1 MDALG
6 DLLVGRVMGFKAIH
20 PARVRR
26 ISRLERRG
34 LHVNVVDSSGWLEYL
49 ADGPNA
55 DDGYG
60 GISMHYRTL
69 GRTGLRVSD
78 VGFGAMTIGGEI
90 FGATDDQESLR
101 ALHHAIDSGMNFIDT
116 ADAYGRGHS
125 EELIA
130 QVLKTRRKE
139 VVLATKGGNQF
150 TVRQG
155 LRNFD
160 PDYITSALEAS
171 LKRLQ
176 IDTIDL
182 YQLHN
187 PSPEVM
193 QRGEIFERL
202 ERFKRE
208 GKIRF
213 YGVSLEK
220 TSDGLTAIE
229 TGKPDTLQ
237 VVYNILHQDPEDR
250 LFPLAQR
257 ENIGIVAR
265 VPLERGVLTGR
276 FKNTAEFAQ
285 KDWRRGAFSEEGLA
299 QTQAA
304 VDKLGFLVKGEVS
317 NLAQAALR
325 FILSNP
331 VVSTVIPGIRT
342 VKQVQDNLAVSGLIL
357 PESDLA
363 QLRALY
369 RSDFC
374 QLPFH

>member
-1 MDALG
+1 
-6 DLLVGRVMGFKAIH
+6 
-20 PARVRR
+20 
-26 ISRLERRG
+26 
-34 LHVNVVDSSGWLEYL
+34 
-49 ADGPNA
+49 
-55 DDGYG
+55 
-60 GISMHYRTL
+60 
-69 GRTGLRVSD
+69 
-78 VGFGAMTIGGEI
+78 MTIGGEI

-101 ALHHAIDSGMNFIDT
+101 ALHRALDLGMNFIDT

-130 QVLKTRRKE
+130 QVLKTRRKD
-139 VVLATKGGNQF
+139 VILATKGGNQF

-193 QRGEIFERL
+193 RRGEIFDRL

-220 TSDGLTAIE
+220 TEDGVVAIE

-237 VVYNILHQDPEDR
+237 VVYNILHQDPEER
-250 LFPLAQR
+250 LFPLAQK
-257 ENIGIVAR
+257 ENIGVIAR
-265 VPLERGVLTGR
+265 VPLERGVLSGR
-276 FKNTAEFAQ
+276 FRSTAEFAQ
-285 KDWRRGAFSEEGLA
+285 KDWRKGVFSEEGLA

-304 VDKLGFLVKGEVS
+304 VAKLQFLVKGDVA

-331 VVSTVIPGIRT
+331 TVSTVIPGLRT
-342 VKQVQDNLAVSGLIL
+342 VKQVEENLLVSGKTL
-357 PESDLA
+357 PPDELA
-363 QLRALY
+363 RLRELY

-374 QLPFH
+374 HLPFH

>member
-1 MDALG
+1 
-6 DLLVGRVMGFKAIH
+6 
-20 PARVRR
+20 
-26 ISRLERRG
+26 
-34 LHVNVVDSSGWLEYL
+34 
-49 ADGPNA
+49 
-55 DDGYG
+55 
-60 GISMHYRTL
+60 MHYRTL

-101 ALHHAIDSGMNFIDT
+101 TLHHALDAGMNFIDT

-139 VVLATKGGNQF
+139 VILATKGGNQF

-171 LKRLQ
+171 LRRLQ
-176 IDTIDL
+176 IETIDL

-193 QRGEIFERL
+193 QQGEIFERL
-202 ERFKRE
+202 DLLKQA

-213 YGVSLEK
+213 YGVSLER
-220 TSDGLTAIE
+220 TPDGLIAIA

-237 VVYNILHQDPEDR
+237 VVYNILHQDPEEQ
-250 LFPLAQR
+250 LFPLAQK
-257 ENIGIVAR
+257 ENIGILAR

-276 FKNTAEFAQ
+276 FKKVTEFAPQ
-285 KDWRRGAFSEEGLA
+285 DWRKGIFPEEGLT

-304 VDKLGFLVKGEVS
+304 VAKLAFLVKGDVP

-342 VKQVQDNLAVSGLIL
+342 VKQVEDNLAVSGEAL
-357 PESDLA
+357 PANELA
-363 QLRALY
+363 KLRELY

>member
-1 MDALG
+1 
-6 DLLVGRVMGFKAIH
+6 
-20 PARVRR
+20 
-26 ISRLERRG
+26 
-34 LHVNVVDSSGWLEYL
+34 
-49 ADGPNA
+49 
-55 DDGYG
+55 
-60 GISMHYRTL
+60 MHYRTL

-78 VGFGAMTIGGEI
+78 IGFGAMTIGGEI

-101 ALHHAIDSGMNFIDT
+101 ALHRAIDLGMNFIDT

-130 QVLKTRRKE
+130 EVLKTRRKE

-176 IDTIDL
+176 IETIDL

-187 PSPEVM
+187 PSQEVM
-193 QRGEIFERL
+193 RRGEIFARL
-202 ERFKRE
+202 DRFKQD

-220 TSDGLTAIE
+220 TEDGLVAIE

-237 VVYNILHQDPEDR
+237 VVYNILHQDPEEQ
-250 LFPLAQR
+250 LFSLAQR
-257 ENIGIVAR
+257 DNVGIIAR
-265 VPLERGVLTGR
+265 VPLERGVLSGR
-276 FKNTAEFAQ
+276 FKSTAEFAQ
-285 KDWRRGAFSEEGLA
+285 KDWRRGVFPEEGLA
-299 QTQAA
+299 QTHAA
-304 VDKLGFLVKGEVS
+304 VERLGFLVKGEVP

-325 FILSNP
+325 FVLSNP
-331 VVSTVIPGIRT
+331 IVSTVIPGIRT
-342 VKQVQDNLAVSGLIL
+342 VQQAETNITVSGKML
-357 PESDLA
+357 PAEDIAKLWE
-363 QLRALY
+363 LY
-369 RSDFC
+369 RSEFRH
-374 QLPFH
+374 LPFH

>member
-1 MDALG
+1 
-6 DLLVGRVMGFKAIH
+6 
-20 PARVRR
+20 
-26 ISRLERRG
+26 
-34 LHVNVVDSSGWLEYL
+34 
-49 ADGPNA
+49 
-55 DDGYG
+55 
-60 GISMHYRTL
+60 MHYRTL
-69 GRTGLRVSD
+69 GRTGVRVSD

-101 ALHHAIDSGMNFIDT
+101 ALNHALDMGMNFIDT

-125 EELIA
+125 EELLG
-130 QVLKTRRKE
+130 QLLKTRRKD

-193 QRGEIFERL
+193 RQGAIFERL
-202 ERFKRE
+202 DRCKRE

-220 TSDGLTAIE
+220 TEDGLVAIE

-237 VVYNILHQDPEDR
+237 VVYNILHQDPEEQ
-250 LFPLAQR
+250 LFPLAQK
-257 ENIGIVAR
+257 ENIGILAR

-276 FKNTAEFAQ
+276 FKKREEFVE
-285 KDWRRGAFSEEGLA
+285 KDWRRGAFPEDGLA
-299 QTQAA
+299 QTHAA
-304 VDKLGFLVKGEVS
+304 VEKLDFLVKGDVP

-325 FILSNP
+325 FILSHP
-331 VVSTVIPGIRT
+331 AVSTVIPGIRT
-342 VKQVQDNLAVSGLIL
+342 VRQVDDNLIVSGKVL
-357 PESDLA
+357 SGTDLVR
-363 QLRALY
+363 LRELY
-369 RSDFC
+369 RSEFY

>member
-1 MDALG
+1 MQ
-6 DLLVGRVMGFKAIH
+6 
-20 PARVRR
+20 
-26 ISRLERRG
+26 
-34 LHVNVVDSSGWLEYL
+34 
-49 ADGPNA
+49 
-55 DDGYG
+55 
-60 GISMHYRTL
+60 YRTL
-69 GRTGLRVSD
+69 GRTGLQVSD

-101 ALHHAIDSGMNFIDT
+101 ALHRALDLGMNFIDT

-125 EELIA
+125 EELLA
-130 QVLKTRRKE
+130 QLLKTRRKE

-187 PSPEVM
+187 PSPEIM
-193 QRGEIFERL
+193 RRGEIFERL
-202 ERFKRE
+202 DRCKRE

-220 TSDGLTAIE
+220 TTDGLVAIE

-237 VVYNILHQDPEDR
+237 VVYNILHQDPEEQ

-257 ENIGIVAR
+257 ENIGILAR
-265 VPLERGVLTGR
+265 VPLERGVLSGR
-276 FKNTAEFAQ
+276 FKSTAEFAQ
-285 KDWRRGAFSEEGLA
+285 KDWRKGAFSEEGLT
-299 QTQAA
+299 QTHAA
-304 VDKLGFLVKGEVS
+304 VEKLEFLVKGDVPT
-317 NLAQAALR
+317 LAQAALR

-342 VKQVQDNLAVSGLIL
+342 VRQVEDNIAVSGKTLSL
-357 PESDLA
+357 EDLA

-374 QLPFH
+374 HLPFH

>member
-1 MDALG
+1 
-6 DLLVGRVMGFKAIH
+6 
-20 PARVRR
+20 
-26 ISRLERRG
+26 
-34 LHVNVVDSSGWLEYL
+34 
-49 ADGPNA
+49 
-55 DDGYG
+55 
-60 GISMHYRTL
+60 MHYRTL

-78 VGFGAMTIGGEI
+78 IGFGAMTIGGEI

-101 ALHHAIDSGMNFIDT
+101 ALHRAIDLGMNFIDT

-176 IDTIDL
+176 IETIDL

-187 PSPEVM
+187 PSQEVM
-193 QRGEIFERL
+193 RRGEIFARL
-202 ERFKRE
+202 DRFKQD

-220 TSDGLTAIE
+220 TEDGLVAIE

-237 VVYNILHQDPEDR
+237 VVYNILHQDPEEQ
-250 LFPLAQR
+250 LFPLAQQD
-257 ENIGIVAR
+257 NIAIIAR
-265 VPLERGVLTGR
+265 VPLERGVLSGR
-276 FKNTAEFAQ
+276 FKSTAEFAQ
-285 KDWRRGAFSEEGLA
+285 KDWRRGVFPEEGLA
-299 QTQAA
+299 QTHAA
-304 VDKLGFLVKGEVS
+304 VEKLGFLVKGEVP

-325 FILSNP
+325 FVLSNP

-342 VKQVQDNLAVSGLIL
+342 VQQAETNIAVSGKTL
-357 PESDLA
+357 PAEEIAKLWE
-363 QLRALY
+363 LY
-369 RSDFC
+369 RSEFRH
-374 QLPFH
+374 LPFH

>member
-1 MDALG
+1 MQ
-6 DLLVGRVMGFKAIH
+6 
-20 PARVRR
+20 
-26 ISRLERRG
+26 
-34 LHVNVVDSSGWLEYL
+34 
-49 ADGPNA
+49 
-55 DDGYG
+55 
-60 GISMHYRTL
+60 YRTL

-78 VGFGAMTIGGEI
+78 IGFGAMTIGGEV

-101 ALHHAIDSGMNFIDT
+101 ALHRALDLGMNFIDT

-160 PDYITSALEAS
+160 PDYITSALEQS

-176 IDTIDL
+176 IETIDL

-187 PSPEVM
+187 PSQEVM
-193 QRGEIFERL
+193 RRGEIFERL
-202 ERFKRE
+202 DRFKQE

-220 TSDGLTAIE
+220 TDDGLVAIE
-229 TGKPDTLQ
+229 TSKPDTLQ
-237 VVYNILHQDPEDR
+237 VVYNILHQDPEEK
-250 LFPLAQR
+250 LFPLAQKD
-257 ENIGIVAR
+257 NIGIIAR
-265 VPLERGVLTGR
+265 VPLERGVLSGR
-276 FKNTAEFAQ
+276 FKSTAEFAQ
-285 KDWRRGAFSEEGLA
+285 KDWRRGVFPEEGLA
-299 QTQAA
+299 QTHAA
-304 VDKLGFLVKGEVS
+304 VEKLGFLVKGEVP

-325 FILSNP
+325 FVLSNP

-342 VKQVQDNLAVSGLIL
+342 VQQAETNIAVSGKTL
-357 PESDLA
+357 PTADVTK
-363 QLRALY
+363 LRELY
-369 RSDFC
+369 HSEFRH
-374 QLPFH
+374 LPFH